1 MKIRITITFLL
12 ITAITL
18 ANDQKYLQLMLQ
30 NIEMLYKAQTISEYQ
45 QLVNTFSRIAGAEKT
60 KWEPYYYTAFGYLM
74 IANKETDAA
83 KKDQWIDLAET
94 AVKKAKEI
102 NPQES
107 EVIALDGFTQLLRV
121 TVDPATRGAEYSGKA
136 TALFSKA
143 IALNPENPRPYA
155 MLAQMQ
161 VGTAKFLNGS
171 TAEGCA
177 TAAKAKQ
184 LFQTYRSSN
193 PVAPVWGKEMA
204 ELPDCK

>member
-1 MKIRITITFLL
+1 MLLL
-12 ITAITL
+12 ITAITF
-18 ANDQKYLQLMLQ
+18 ADDQKYLQVMLQ

-45 QLVNTFSRIAGAEKT
+45 QSINIFARIAGAEKT

-74 IANKETDAA
+74 IANKETDVA
-83 KKDQWIDLAET
+83 KKDQWIDLAEA

-107 EVIALDGFTQLLRV
+107 EVTALDGFTQMLRV
-121 TVDPATRGAEYSGKA
+121 TVDPASRGAEYSSKA

-143 IALNPENPRPYA
+143 IALNPENPRAYS
-155 MLAQMQ
+155 MLAQLQ
-161 VGTAKFLNGS
+161 VGAAKFLKGS

-177 TAAKAKQ
+177 TAARAQQ

-204 ELPDCK
+204 EHSDCR